1 MNVSGDG
8 RPREYQYRCLGPVT
22 LHGPGGDRVA
32 FRTRKQLALFTL
44 LVRRPGQPQ
53 SRDGVMDLLWSE
65 DHVGR
70 ARHSLS
76 QSVSLVNK
84 SLRCEAIVS
93 RSKDEMV
100 LQDGLVWADVAEF
113 ERCAAQRR
121 QRDARAL
128 WRGNLLEGVWFRHA
142 PNFERWL
149 DAERRRLLETMR
161 RALHGLLVTS
171 RSEGDWEGMRSVAD
185 SLLDLDGLDETAM
198 LAQLAA
204 LTLLGDR
211 TLALR
216 RFVEYE
222 ARLKEELGA
231 EPGPEMRDWA
241 KRQRCGAPAPGRS
254 PGDVPAA
261 SRVSETVAPLA
272 LTPLYGRTA
281 EFAAL
286 WQAWDAARG
295 GRGGCVVLLG
305 PPGIGKTA
313 LATKLTDQVRVAGG
327 AACVARCFRTEKC
340 VPFAPV
346 SALVRQMAELPG
358 FVALGEVWISELG
371 RLAPELRERFPHA
384 PPAAAADDSARHRLC
399 EATCRAGESVSFEQP
414 LLLVVDNV
422 QDADETTL
430 ALLHYYGRQVS
441 GQRTL
446 LVCVARS
453 SDESGSDG
461 GDFADQGR
469 AQGYAQIQRVGPLE
483 EASLQRIAADVLTQ
497 RGLEASPPIVQSVG
511 RLARGN
517 PLHAT
522 ELALAIPA
530 HDGRPASDWLL
541 GIADQTRTAEES
553 FEASAATR
561 LAALSRGARSVTAAL
576 AVAARPL
583 AEHEIL
589 AVTQLAPAELASA
602 MFELEGGRFVRREGA
617 SFGFAHDSY
626 APVARSAL
634 EGEEQR
640 RIHARLAAVLAE
652 SAARNP
658 AARIEVALHLERAG
672 IPGEARAHAVAAAD
686 FAGSVGAVSERAEAL
701 ELVRRVS
708 GRYDGAVAA
717 ALADCYLGLREF
729 GRLDALCREARG
741 QASLPADQAGEFRY
755 LEIAA
760 DHHSGRAPLSGIC
773 DALEGL
779 LGPRGPGAFAH
790 RDDAM
795 TLLMR
800 TADKTGA
807 FGVVRATARSQRR
820 AAASSPTGELS
831 AHALFASA
839 YVFAKYYWP
848 QRALPLLERARL
860 KAEREQNW
868 ELEHACRDGIGAVL
882 KQLGRY
888 AESVEQIGCGL
899 ALARRTLNPQAEA
912 TSLVNIAV
920 AQMAMG
926 QFEAAAHHLELSA
939 HIDSHFPRWPYRVYR
954 HVNQGV
960 LSLLTDHLGDAVTAF
975 ERGLDLAT
983 AVDLRPIAANC
994 CAGLGLCA
1002 LRVGDL
1008 AGLSERCRR
1017 LRQLVAQHRWMFADR
1032 WMVEAALAWN
1042 RLLNLHQPEEAL
1054 GQLIRASV
1062 ELSRRDV
1069 DHWLRLRVEVIR
1081 LSEQITGEVK
1091 SEERR
1096 KLVQLAS
1103 RYHAAAI
1110 VAATNTGGE

>member
-1 MNVSGDG
+1 MSAFSESRLHDY
-8 RPREYQYRCLGPVT
+8 EYRCLGPTT
-22 LHGPGGDRVA
+22 LLGPGGTRVA

-53 SRDGVMDLLWSE
+53 SRDALIELLWS
-65 DHVGR
+65 DDSAVRG
-70 ARHSLS
+70 RHSLS
-76 QSVSLVNK
+76 QAVSLVNK
-84 SLRCEAIVS
+84 SLRCEAIAS
-93 RSKDEMV
+93 RSKDELV
-100 LQDGLVWADVAEF
+100 LREELVWADVAEF

-128 WRGNLLEGVWFRHA
+128 WRGNLLDGIWFPHA

-149 DAERRRLLETMR
+149 EAERRRLLETMR
-161 RALHGLLVTS
+161 RALHELLVRS
-171 RSEGDWEGMRSVAD
+171 RSEGDWEAMRSVAEAA
-185 SLLDLDGLDETAM
+185 LELDGLDEMAM
-198 LAQLAA
+198 LAHLVS

-216 RFVEYE
+216 RCVEFE
-222 ARLKEELGA
+222 TRLRDELGA

-241 KRQRCGAPAPGRS
+241 RRQRCGPWAPLPGT
-254 PGDVPAA
+254 GDASVARVSEAVVPPAA
-261 SRVSETVAPLA
+261 S
-272 LTPLYGRTA
+272 PLYGRTA

-286 WQAWDAARG
+286 WQAWEAARG
-295 GRGGCVVLLG
+295 GSGRCVILVG
-305 PPGIGKTA
+305 PPGIGKTT
-313 LATKLTDQVRVAGG
+313 LATKLSDQVRVAGG

-346 SALVRQMAELPG
+346 STLVRQLAGLPG
-358 FVALGEVWISELG
+358 FVALSEVWISELG

-384 PPAAAADDSARHRLC
+384 PQALAADDSARHRLC

-422 QDADETTL
+422 QEADETTL

-446 LVCVARS
+446 LVCLARS
-453 SDESGSDG
+453 EDDDGCDG
-461 GDFADQGR
+461 GEFAAQAREQGF
-469 AQGYAQIQRVGPLE
+469 AQLQRLGPLDE
-483 EASLQRIAADVLTQ
+483 VSLQHIAADVLQQ
-497 RGLEASPPIVQSVG
+497 RGLEPSPPIVQSVG
-511 RLARGN
+511 RLAQGN

-541 GIADQTRTAEES
+541 GLADQARTAEES
-553 FEASAATR
+553 FEASASTR
-561 LAALSRGARSVTAAL
+561 LAALSRGARAVTSTL
-576 AVAARPL
+576 AVGARPL

-589 AVTQLAPAELASA
+589 AVTELAPAELASA
-602 MFELEGGRFVRREGA
+602 LFELEGGRFLRREAA
-617 SFGFAHDSY
+617 SIGFAHDSY
-626 APVARSAL
+626 TAVARGAL
-634 EGEEQR
+634 EEAEQR

-672 IPGEARAHAVAAAD
+672 ILAEARAHAMAAAD

-708 GRYDGAVAA
+708 GRYDGAVAVS
-717 ALADCYLGLREF
+717 LADCYLGLREF
-729 GRLDALCREARG
+729 EKLDQLCREARE
-741 QASLPADQAGEFRY
+741 QPELPARVVGEFRY

-760 DHHSGRAPLSGIC
+760 DHHSGRAALSRIC
-773 DALEGL
+773 RALEDL
-779 LGPRGPGAFAH
+779 LGSEGPGDFAH
-790 RDDAM
+790 RSDAM

-807 FGVVRATARSQRR
+807 FDLVRTTARAQRR
-820 AAASSPTGELS
+820 ASASCNPGEPS

-848 QRALPLLERARL
+848 QRALPLLERARG

-882 KQLGRY
+882 RQLGRY
-888 AESVEQIGCGL
+888 AESIEQVGCGL

-920 AQMAMG
+920 AQIAMG
-926 QFEAAAHHLELSA
+926 QFEAAAHHLDLSA
-939 HIDSHFPRWPYRVYR
+939 HIDSNFPLWPYRVYR

-960 LSLLTDHLGDAVTAF
+960 LALLTDRVGEAAAAF
-975 ERGLDLAT
+975 ERGLELANL
-983 AVDLRPIAANC
+983 VGLWPIAANC

-1002 LRVGDL
+1002 MHTGDL
-1008 AGLSERCRR
+1008 LTLSERCRS
-1017 LRQLVAQHRWMFADR
+1017 LGKLVRQPRWIFADR
-1032 WMVEAALAWN
+1032 WMIEAALAWN
-1042 RLLNLHQPEEAL
+1042 TLLNDGRRDLAIANLVH
-1054 GQLIRASV
+1054 ASK

-1069 DHWLRLRVEVIR
+1069 DHWLRLQVEFIRVSERATGLREV
-1081 LSEQITGEVK
+1081 
-1091 SEERR
+1091 ERR
-1096 KLVQLAS
+1096 SELAAMAR
-1103 RYHAAAI
+1103 RYQASAI
-1110 VAATNTGGE
+1110 VAAAGEVPD